1 MAELS
6 EAFNCFNTLDK
17 EYHNIDFFFTQ
28 RNMKENHEYIDKN
41 MNRKNKKISVIY
53 NFLAINI
60 PTHNEKNNFII
71 EIEIFGDS
79 GYHYKGN
86 ITSFNN
92 IIPSIMIPLK
102 GDKKIFIHAEC
113 KELNSDNKQNLDNNK
128 QNLDNNKHY
137 MCFIDVP
144 KRFQTIDDNLIN
156 MTETETS
163 QNESIIL

>member
-6 EAFNCFNTLDK
+6 EAFNCFNTINK

-41 MNRKNKKISVIY
+41 MNRKNRKVSIIY

-60 PTHNEKNNFII
+60 PINNEKNNFII

-79 GYHYKGN
+79 GYHYKGT
-86 ITSFNN
+86 ISSYNN

-102 GDKKIFIHAEC
+102 GDKKIFIHSEYRGQNSVE
-113 KELNSDNKQNLDNNK
+113 KENISE
-128 QNLDNNKHY
+128 NKHY

-144 KRFQTIDDNLIN
+144 KRFQSIDDNILN
-156 MTETETS
+156 LNDTE
-163 QNESIIL
+163 ESNDITV

>member
-41 MNRKNKKISVIY
+41 MNRKNKKVSIIY

-60 PTHNEKNNFII
+60 PINNEKNNFKID
-71 EIEIFGDS
+71 IEIFGDS

-86 ITSFNN
+86 ITSYNN

-102 GDKKIFIHAEC
+102 GDKKIFIHSEYR
-113 KELNSDNKQNLDNNK
+113 ELNSIEKENISE
-128 QNLDNNKHY
+128 NKHY

-144 KRFQTIDDNLIN
+144 KRFQSIDENMINLENNSNSDKIV
-156 MTETETS
+156 
-163 QNESIIL
+163 

>member
-6 EAFNCFNTLDK
+6 EAFNCFNTINK
-17 EYHNIDFFFTQ
+17 EYHNIDYFFTQ

-41 MNRKNKKISVIY
+41 MNRKNKKVSIIY

-60 PTHNEKNNFII
+60 PINNEKNNFII

-86 ITSFNN
+86 ITSYNN

-102 GDKKIFIHAEC
+102 GDKKIFIHSEYR
-113 KELNSDNKQNLDNNK
+113 ELNSTDKENISEH
-128 QNLDNNKHY
+128 KHY

-144 KRFQTIDDNLIN
+144 KRFQSIDDNILN
-156 MTETETS
+156 LNDTE
-163 QNESIIL
+163 ESTDITI